1 MIQKGWEIYVRLSSK
16 YKTKK
21 NKEAVFDQINT
32 KNIKYGIQYSI
43 ENLKSKE
50 KMQWQS
56 HLDLRIIHILEYF
69 YINILMKSVDILTF
83 IPE

>member
-50 KMQWQS
+50 KMQ
-56 HLDLRIIHILEYF
+56 
-69 YINILMKSVDILTF
+69 
-83 IPE
+83 